1 MKGDHL
7 GVTPGFGIFCMF
19 SEGLLREGVLDG
31 APCGGGERLA
41 GSNLRSEGKGM
52 SMVDEA
58 AAVRTLVSCTT

>member
-1 MKGDHL
+1 
-7 GVTPGFGIFCMF
+7 MF